1 MFPEGLIQIAVL
13 AHYISTLNGSE
24 TCDSESVGRWTPA
37 VILTLDSTA
46 CSWRPLINS
55 LWGIDP
61 ACFVICTVSA
71 PLRAI
76 KSLASGRKIALV
88 SQERIKFKIP
98 LPLLLLHD
106 VLPAV
111 SQYSR
116 PRYVSAYLEIV
127 SDVRC

>member
-1 MFPEGLIQIAVL
+1 MFPKGLIQIAVL

-37 VILTLDSTA
+37 VILTLDSIA

-88 SQERIKFKIP
+88 SQESIEFKYFCP
-98 LPLLLLHD
+98 CFSCTTYYLRSVSTLDQDTFLHIWR
-106 VLPAV
+106 L
-111 SQYSR
+111 
-116 PRYVSAYLEIV
+116 
-127 SDVRC
+127 